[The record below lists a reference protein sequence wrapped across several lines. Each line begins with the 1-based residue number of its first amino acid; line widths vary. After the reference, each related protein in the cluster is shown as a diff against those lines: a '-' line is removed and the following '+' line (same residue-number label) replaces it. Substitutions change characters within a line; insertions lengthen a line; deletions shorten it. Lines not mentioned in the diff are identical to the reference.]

1 MTVKWRVHEGGRSYS
16 RRWYSCTH
24 RRGTTDHGQ
33 GKTSLGTD
41 HPSHGHCR
49 TDGSLQYL
57 KEAKKKKTQSFLYK
71 IYSNFTNNTEFYFD
85 INNINIIKFSKTCL

>member
-1 MTVKWRVHEGGRSYS
+1 MTVKWRVREGGRSYS

-33 GKTSLGTD
+33 GKTSLGTG

-57 KEAKKKKTQSFLYK
+57 KEANKKQKNSHFSTKFILISHL
-71 IYSNFTNNTEFYFD
+71 NHRAFYFD
-85 INNINIIKFSKTCL
+85 INNI